1 MSKSISL
8 KLDEVRAVFRLVG
21 ECRELGH
28 DPILW
33 QLRMAEGLVTLV
45 HTQTVQA
52 GEFRFNRNPSDRP
65 QAIRAMDVGW
75 PSESA
80 RRSWVEWQQNL
91 DMPDNPTV
99 TPFLAQPGTRVTL
112 LDLDV
117 ITLGEWRMAP
127 FINEW
132 LIPNGLKHGM
142 GSRRQAADDSTHII
156 MITREVGAKPF
167 GARERALVALLH
179 DELEPH
185 LGKTLTTAANPIGRL
200 SPRVRQVL
208 GALLEGDS
216 EKQIARRLGI
226 AASTLHDHVKA
237 LYRHLHLGSRP
248 ELMAYFLKRGWKI
261 PGAPDSYR
269 SILSNPPV

>member
-33 QLRMAEGLVTLV
+33 QLHMAEGLVALV
-45 HTQTVQA
+45 RAQVVQA
-52 GEFRFNRNPSDRP
+52 GEFRFIGDRP
-65 QAIRAMDVGW
+65 QAIRAIDVGW

-80 RRSWVEWQQNL
+80 RRSWVQWQQ
-91 DMPDNPTV
+91 DSAMPDNPV
-99 TPFLAQPGTRVTL
+99 IVPFLAQPGTRVTL
-112 LDLDV
+112 VNLDV

-127 FINEW
+127 FTNEF
-132 LIPNGLKHGM
+132 LRPNGLEHGM
-142 GSRRQAADDSTHII
+142 GSRRKPTNDDTHII
-156 MITREVGAKPF
+156 NITREVGAMPF
-167 GARERALVALLH
+167 GTRERALVALLH

-185 LGKTLTTAANPIGRL
+185 LGKTLATAADPIGRL
-200 SPRVRQVL
+200 SPRLRQVL
-208 GALLEGDS
+208 VALLEGDS

-237 LYRHLHLGSRP
+237 LYRHFHLGSRP
-248 ELMAYFLKRGWKI
+248 ELMAYFLKRGWRI
-261 PGAPDSYR
+261 P
-269 SILSNPPV
+269 